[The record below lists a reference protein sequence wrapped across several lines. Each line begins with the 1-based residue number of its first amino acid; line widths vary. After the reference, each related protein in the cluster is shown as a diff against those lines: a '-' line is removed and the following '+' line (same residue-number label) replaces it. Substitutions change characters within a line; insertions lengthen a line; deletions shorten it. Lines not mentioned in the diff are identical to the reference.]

1 MSENIDRARA
11 TLEVPFEP
19 VQPGLTE
26 TIDPDA
32 TPDHKQA
39 LIDAGA
45 FVKWSPEEL
54 STLYDAY
61 KGPGAKKKV
70 ADYLAGATLEIL
82 NNRGS
87 LLGEFNRPDI
97 TSGRAEGLK
106 YIPLP
111 QSEKGKGLSNEQV
124 LRYFTN
130 LKQFGDPGVP
140 TRTEAA
146 ASGALEAGGA
156 MYGGMKGGKWG
167 VQLGSK
173 FLPNPLLGSV
183 VAGTIGFIGGSIIG
197 GLTGDTLGDLTM
209 TQIDPEKPL
218 TPSTE
223 SALKTWGATGSAVP
237 FVLSPLALP
246 TSNVT
251 MAHLVRN
258 LPSKSKIGPLT
269 KADFENPFVKKYLAG
284 KKLRLP
290 RSVAWAEDLLI
301 KGGKQFD
308 EAGRIGKSGIIA
320 AESLAVPATLGL
332 TSLVTENWGPRREG
346 MFVSS
351 EIAAGLAPNLSLLK
365 HMPSLGSALKTF
377 YSRLQEKKA
386 NYDAGE
392 GFDLLGRKAKVE
404 RLEIQKILGF
414 IEEKGE
420 DPEAL
425 LAAMEEVFLDEN
437 GKLKPQFQTK
447 DKKGRTVTSETLSSD
462 FVESPALTALSNQVL
477 KNMGEMSS
485 VRNKSF
491 EKSMTMQTALIEEL
505 RSTGD
510 PELIKVA
517 NQIQQS
523 KIELLMQTRMSQAL
537 ETAIEAVRT
546 IYPDGG
552 EEAAE
557 LLGKKLYDVVKRQ
570 KDIFRSIESDNW
582 NNVDGRVSRQIFPRV
597 NPDTD
602 QIVPDSDSVVPNV
615 VEAWDAIMAEMQ
627 GDTSGLISL
636 MQERDFK
643 TIDESIRAFK
653 TQLGLSMGPS
663 AFAEPPPAVRD
674 FRKAYSEASGDA
686 WRDNFDTIIGSADL
700 ETEGGVILPTQAN
713 IVKIAA
719 LVQEQRPNKFLKA
732 YESAVN
738 KLSGKNNVFG
748 QPYSDEAIN
757 IERSILNPD
766 NTAATPPSDGLL
778 VPLLEI
784 PRVGEIRDEIASFDT
799 QAAVEA
805 NRRFSEFV
813 SALDAP
819 EGTALRSK
827 EATIAQMRDEIEELR
842 DSSPTND
849 ALANGLETLLE
860 LDANRSSQAVSV
872 GIEPQATGTT
882 EAVIEALNQAA
893 IGLDQQGSTGKL
905 RKKALDARREYLADM
920 LKKQADEDSG
930 RVEAAAPAGPLAA
943 LLNSQKKALIAE
955 QRLLNEA
962 PVSEIV
968 PLAASELI
976 GLRKTLRRMQ
986 VYYNG
991 PGGDDNYARLTND
1004 LRSAAR
1010 DDLMGYGDAGI
1021 AYQNAID
1028 SSVAFNQYFKK
1039 TFGQDVIQKDSRG
1052 RPIIN
1057 PELSFDKLFSGRSS
1071 AIALR
1076 LNQMEQLNEKL
1087 TEQAVAL
1094 GASPELVES
1103 IDANLGTQTDL
1114 LNGAFKLLIERNT
1127 SAVEEKAALDG
1138 LTIKQRQLQNIRD
1151 WAFKMQPVIKFFPSV
1166 KKALDNIK
1174 EPQDFINQVKDE
1186 VAQLGLTLKSF
1197 EAFKQANAGRNG
1209 ITSENPMEIINKI
1222 YTSPNP
1228 SEQLAMLAKNL
1239 NTLPTEEAAR
1249 KVYSELGKPFPE
1261 NGVVTPKQAKEGL
1274 LAVTMDYAFSLAT
1287 KAEGDPKRQN
1297 FDAGTLYTV
1306 LFTKIPK
1313 AARDSQTLAAFL
1325 EAQGSLNTSQAKTM
1339 KSALERII
1347 SLQAQSASSGVDL
1360 HGIDVPA
1367 IYDLYTRIMGA
1378 RLGQFAGG
1386 ILPGGR
1392 SQGLVE
1398 ESAGSKYLQQ
1408 LTQEIPFLQEQSAFQ
1423 KILLNPE
1430 KLMLGLRTPRSME
1443 EKTSIMRVLIDFV
1456 KGTGSLKN
1464 PLVKEAAT
1472 RGIGA
1477 SIEEVT
1483 SEDAE
1488 VLPDPLAIR
1497 EAEEA
1502 SAASIRAREAAMK
1515 LKRNPPARK
1524 QAVPSDFL
1532 RPSSNELLLNRAQKI
1547 LNDRQSQATP
1557 PVVPPTPQAQAAPP
1571 PNQASSS
1578 GPVDR
1583 GRYAALWPNDMV
1595 SGLVNPNRGQRTF
1608 AQGGIVS
1615 LMKGR

>member
-45 FVKWSPEEL
+45 FVEWSPEEL

-70 ADYLAGATLEIL
+70 ANYLADATLEIL
-82 NNRGS
+82 NNRGNF
-87 LLGEFNRPDI
+87 LGEFNRPEI

-146 ASGALEAGGA
+146 ASGVLEAGGA
-156 MYGGMKGGKWG
+156 MYGGMKGGKYG

-183 VAGTIGFIGGSIIG
+183 VLGTIGFIGGSIIG
-197 GLTGDTLGDLTM
+197 GLTGDTAGDLTM

-223 SALKTWGATGSAVP
+223 SSLKTWGATGSAVP
-237 FVLSPLALP
+237 FVLSPLTLP

-269 KADFENPFVKKYLAG
+269 KADFENPFIKSYLEG

-301 KGGKQFD
+301 KGGRQFD
-308 EAGRIGKSGIIA
+308 EAGKIGKSGIIA

-332 TSLVTENWGPRREG
+332 TSLVTENYGPRREG
-346 MFVSS
+346 MIISS
-351 EIAAGLAPNLSLLK
+351 EIAAGLAPNLVLLK
-365 HMPSLGSALKTF
+365 HLPNLSTALRT
-377 YSRLQEKKA
+377 YVAEKRATKEA
-386 NYDAGE
+386 TGTYDW
-392 GFDLLGRKAKVE
+392 LGRQRKVD
-404 RLEIQKILGF
+404 RKEIQKILGF

-420 DPEAL
+420 NPEAL
-425 LAAMEEVFLDEN
+425 LAAMEEAFLDEN
-437 GKLKPQFQTK
+437 GKIKPQFQTK

-491 EKSMTMQTALIEEL
+491 EKSMTMQTALIDEL

-510 PELIKVA
+510 PELVKIA

-523 KIELLMQTRMSQAL
+523 KIELLMQTRMAQAL
-537 ETAIEAVRT
+537 ETAIEAVEK
-546 IYPDGG
+546 IYPEGG
-552 EEAAE
+552 EEASE
-557 LLGKKLYDVVKRQ
+557 LLGLKLFDVIKRQ
-570 KDIFRSIESDNW
+570 KSIFRSIEGDNW
-582 NNVDGRVSRQIFPRV
+582 KNVDGRVSRTVFPRID
-597 NPDTD
+597 PDTD
-602 QIVPDSDSVVPNV
+602 QITPDSDSVVPNV
-615 VEAWDAIMAEMQ
+615 VEAWDSIMAEMQ
-627 GDTSGLISL
+627 EDTSGLISIL
-636 MQERDFK
+636 QERDFK
-643 TIDESIRAFK
+643 TIDETIRKYKA
-653 TQLGLSMGPS
+653 QLGLSMGS
-663 AFAEPPPAVRD
+663 SVFAEPPPAVLA
-674 FRKAYSEASGDA
+674 FRKAYSEAEGDA

-700 ETEGGVILPTQAN
+700 KTENGVILPTQEN

-719 LVQEQRPNKFLKA
+719 LVQEQRPNKLLKA

-766 NTAATPPSDGLL
+766 NTAATPPSDEPFTPLMEMFGLDQS
-778 VPLLEI
+778 
-784 PRVGEIRDEIASFDT
+784 RRDIARADLGTSGN
-799 QAAVEA
+799 A
-805 NRRFSEFV
+805 NLDNVKTPGVRRLNELAE
-813 SALDAP
+813 ALDAP
-819 EGTALRSK
+819 EGSALRSK
-827 EATIAQMRDEIEELR
+827 EATIAQIRDEIEELR
-842 DSSPTND
+842 DSSPAND
-849 ALANGLETLLE
+849 ALANGLERLLE
-860 LDANRSSQAVSV
+860 LDSNRSSQAVSI

-893 IGLDQQGSTGKL
+893 LGLDQQGSTGKL

-920 LKKQADEDSG
+920 LKKQANEDSG

-955 QRLLNEA
+955 QRRLNEA

-986 VYYNG
+986 TKYNG

-1004 LRSAAR
+1004 LRSAAL

-1052 RPIIN
+1052 RPVVH
-1057 PELSFDKLFSGRSS
+1057 PELSFDKLFNGRPS
-1071 AIALR
+1071 ATALR
-1076 LNQMEQLNEKL
+1076 LNQIEKL
-1087 TEQAVAL
+1087 NQQLKEQAENL
-1094 GASPELVES
+1094 GASPELIKS
-1103 IDANLGTQTDL
+1103 IDDNLGTQTDL

-1127 SAVEEKAALDG
+1127 SAVEEKAALDD

-1166 KKALDNIK
+1166 KKSLDNIK
-1174 EPQDFINQVKDE
+1174 DPQNFINEVKDE
-1186 VAQLGLTLKSF
+1186 VARMDLTLKSF
-1197 EAFKQANAGRNG
+1197 EAFKQSNAGRNG
-1209 ITSENPMEIINKI
+1209 ISSENPMEIINKI
-1222 YTSPNP
+1222 YNSPNP

-1239 NTLPTEEAAR
+1239 NTLPTEEVAR
-1249 KVYSELGKPFPE
+1249 KVYSELGREFPE
-1261 NGVVTPKQAKEGL
+1261 NGVITPEQAKEGL
-1274 LAVTMDYAFSLAT
+1274 LAVTMDYAFSQAT
-1287 KAEGDPKRQN
+1287 KAAGDPKRQL
-1297 FDAGTLYTV
+1297 FDAGTLYT
-1306 LFTKIPK
+1306 LLYTKIPN
-1313 AARDSQTLAAFL
+1313 AARDSQTMAGFL
-1325 EAQGSLNTSQAKTM
+1325 EAQGSLNKSQAKTM

-1347 SLQAQSASSGVDL
+1347 SLQAQSAATGADL

-1367 IYDLYTRIMGA
+1367 IYDLYTRIAGA
-1378 RLGQFAGG
+1378 RLGQFAGS

-1398 ESAGSKYLQQ
+1398 ESAGSKYVQQ
-1408 LTQEIPFLQEQSAFQ
+1408 LTQEIPFLQEQHAFQ
-1423 KILLNPE
+1423 KIMLDPE
-1430 KLMLGLRTPRSME
+1430 KLMLALRTPRSDE
-1443 EKTSIMRVLIDFV
+1443 EKTSIIRTLSNFV
-1456 KGTGSLKN
+1456 KGTGKAAISLKN
-1464 PLVKEAAT
+1464 PLVKETTT
-1472 RGIGA
+1472 RGIGT

-1483 SEDAE
+1483 SEEAE
-1488 VLPDPLAIR
+1488 DLPDPLAIR
-1497 EAEEA
+1497 EAAEA
-1502 SAASIRAREAAMK
+1502 SAARIRAREAAME
-1515 LKRNPPARK
+1515 LKRNPPVRNL
-1524 QAVPSDFL
+1524 AVPSDFL
-1532 RPSSNELLLNRAQKI
+1532 RPSSNELLLNRAQQI

-1557 PVVPPTPQAQAAPP
+1557 PVVPPTPRAQAAPP

-1578 GPVDR
+1578 GPVDLR
-1583 GRYAALWPNDMV
+1583 RAQALFPNDTIFR
-1595 SGLVNPNRGQRTF
+1595 PF
-1608 AQGGIVS
+1608 AQGGIAS
-1615 LMKGR
+1615 LRR